1 MAVRLLSSAVVDRA
15 AGGIWEIR
23 VSADE
28 LPVLTVINPDGTTM
42 SPAIPFEYEA
52 SGVAPDFV
60 PFYVASFP
68 PQEPGRYVGAIATAT
83 DGNALVQCFVTEVS
97 LTADLPTAD
106 ELSDWLGGVDA
117 HSWEE
122 ADLTAALNAESAAQ
136 RRVCAIPAAYP
147 DDLRQALLRRAARSL
162 DMRRQLTEQPRTE
175 GGDFDLPPVA
185 PPGRD
190 QEIRRYEAPFR
201 KVVIG

>member
-15 AGGIWEIR
+15 VGSTWDIR

-28 LPVLTVINPDGTTM
+28 LPVLTVLLPDGMALT
-42 SPAIPFEYEA
+42 PAVVFEYD
-52 SGVAPDFV
+52 SIGFAPDYV
-60 PFYVASFP
+60 AQYVASVP
-68 PQEPGRYVGAIATAT
+68 ITVPGRHVGSITTAT
-83 DGNALVQCFVTEVS
+83 DGSALAQCYAAAVT
-97 LTADLPTAD
+97 LTADMPDAD

-117 HSWEE
+117 HSWED
-122 ADLTAALNAESAAQ
+122 ADLTGALNAESAAQ
-136 RRVCAIPAAYP
+136 RRVCTIPAAYP
-147 DDLRQALLRRAARSL
+147 ADLREALLRRAARCL

-190 QEIRRYEAPFR
+190 AEIRRYEGPFR